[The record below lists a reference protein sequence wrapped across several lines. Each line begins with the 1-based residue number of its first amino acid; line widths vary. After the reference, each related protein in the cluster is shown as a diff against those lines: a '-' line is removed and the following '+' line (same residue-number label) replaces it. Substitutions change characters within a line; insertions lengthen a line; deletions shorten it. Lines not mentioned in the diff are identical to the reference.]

1 MATPKKRT
9 RCPNKTRKNK
19 RTGNCDKLYD
29 SDLIKSNWD
38 DVATQVQKSHNGKT
52 YTFIVIP
59 QNTYVYYGF
68 SYGDNPKQI
77 PSQIP
82 ADEREAY
89 QKETEHEN
97 KLDYK
102 KFSMNNKWYGNVAVA
117 SYYACR
123 PDRRY
128 YSVVNEYITTKP
140 IVLLDMS
147 VWQNIK
153 NVVDDVTKRMK
164 NQKDADNIKEVFQI
178 THGYDETNP
187 SLKRFSIGY
196 DEEMS
201 HIMNKWKKRKASPSV
216 DGFGHIRMD
225 GLHSEFYS
233 MIRSL
238 FKKTNVYM
246 LTDMYTSEMV
256 NVKIKEDVIDL
267 KKQSFL
273 TNGKR
278 FHVSSLLYQK
288 RNTGR

>member
-1 MATPKKRT
+1 M
-9 RCPNKTRKNK
+9 
-19 RTGNCDKLYD
+19 TGHCDKIYD
-29 SDLIKSNWD
+29 PDLIKSNWD
-38 DVATQVQKSHNGKT
+38 DVATRVQQSYNGKT

-59 QNTYVYYGF
+59 PNTHVYYGF
-68 SYGDNPKQI
+68 SYGDNPDQI
-77 PSQIP
+77 PIQIP

-89 QKETEHEN
+89 QKEIQHDN

-102 KFSMNNKWYGNVAVA
+102 KLSMNNKWYGNVAVA

-123 PDRRY
+123 PDRRF
-128 YSVVNEYITTKP
+128 YSVVNEYMTTKP

-164 NQKDADNIKEVFQI
+164 KKEANEIKEVFKI

-196 DEEMS
+196 DEEMAQ
-201 HIMNKWKKRKASPSV
+201 IINKWQKRKASPHV
-216 DGFGHIRMD
+216 DGFGHIHMD

-233 MIRSL
+233 MKRSL

-256 NVKIKEDVIDL
+256 NVKIKKDVIDL

-288 RNTGR
+288 RNPRR